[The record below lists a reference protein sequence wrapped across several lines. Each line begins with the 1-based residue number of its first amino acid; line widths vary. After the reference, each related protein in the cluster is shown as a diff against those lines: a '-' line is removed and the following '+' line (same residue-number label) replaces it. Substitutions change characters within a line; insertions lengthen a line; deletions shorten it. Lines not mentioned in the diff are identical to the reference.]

1 MIDKLSLDLDKTDS
15 YYVNRFTTKEVIR
28 DISCK
33 PLGELKDVF
42 FCSEVLLSVSSD
54 KYLRFFTRYTLW
66 IKMLIKNKV
75 AI

>member
-42 FCSEVLLSVSSD
+42 FLQ
-54 KYLRFFTRYTLW
+54 
-66 IKMLIKNKV
+66 
-75 AI
+75 